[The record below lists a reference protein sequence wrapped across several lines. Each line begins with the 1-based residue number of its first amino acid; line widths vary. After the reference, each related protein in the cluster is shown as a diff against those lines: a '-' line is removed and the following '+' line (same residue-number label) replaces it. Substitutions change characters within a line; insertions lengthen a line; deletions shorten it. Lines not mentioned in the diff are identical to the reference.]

1 MPKYFGG
8 THVTQMIHGQ
18 EVAKRL
24 RGDKLY
30 FQEFLATGTVIWT
43 GDINPS
49 GTASP
54 VSTTTVTLAQP
65 VSKIG
70 PSGIRIKLGANF
82 NLYAFGGSGYGYF
95 TAALPVTLSGTG
107 IVTTADL
114 KTGKAIT
121 YNTVSGGGGS
131 INYGMS
137 PLLSPY
143 TFKLTGGYNLTV
155 QMVDDT
161 HLKIDLGVGGYTG
174 YDTQHNAATGE
185 AQGQEIVTMTA
196 GLELLQITAL

>member
-54 VSTTTVTLAQP
+54 VSTTTVTLTQP

-70 PSGIRIKLGANF
+70 PSGIQIKLGANF
-82 NLYAFGGSGYGYF
+82 NLHAYGGSGYDYF

-143 TFKLTGGYNLTV
+143 TFTLTGGYNLTV

-161 HLKIDLGVGGYTG
+161 HLKIDLGVGDYTG
-174 YDTQHNAATGE
+174 YNTQHNAATGE
-185 AQGQEIVTMTA
+185 AQGQEIETMTA

>member
-18 EVAKRL
+18 KIAKRY

-30 FQEFLATGTVIWT
+30 YQAFLATGTVIWT

-54 VSTTTVTLAQP
+54 VSTTTVTLTQS

-70 PSGIRIKLGANF
+70 PSGIQIKLGANF
-82 NLYAFGGSGYGYF
+82 NLHAYGGASYDYF
-95 TAALPVTLSGTG
+95 AAALPVTLNGTG

-114 KTGKAIT
+114 KTGKSIT

-131 INYGMS
+131 INYGMD
-137 PLLSPY
+137 PMLSPF
-143 TFKLTGGYNLTV
+143 TFTLAGGYALTV
-155 QMVDDT
+155 QMVDNT
-161 HLKIDLGVGGYTG
+161 HLKIGLGVGDYTG

-185 AQGQEIVTMTA
+185 AQGHESETMTA